1 MRRLRTVALGALLLL
16 TMLGS
21 SLAGF
26 NRGPTIAPSSVMANP
41 SELPFTG
48 GAVSVSADI
57 EPATKSNGGCG
68 CPSEE
73 SVALVQAWV
82 TVSPGALPPTAMT
95 NTQDNAWQAQVSLPG
110 NSTVDDIAYT
120 LTVTATDANGQSAA
134 PVAAEATVLAAPQ
147 GPPDEPTL

>member
-26 NRGPTIAPSSVMANP
+26 NRGPTIAPSSVTANP

-48 GAVSVSADI
+48 GPVTVSADI
-57 EPATKSNGGCG
+57 EPATKSNGGCA

-73 SVALVQAWV
+73 PVAIVEAWL

-95 NTQDNAWQAQVSLPG
+95 NTEGNTWQVEVPLPG
-110 NSTVDDIAYT
+110 NSTVNNIAYT
-120 LTVTATDANGQSAA
+120 LTVTATDADGQSAA
-134 PVAAEATVLAAPQ
+134 PVTAQATVLAAPEP
-147 GPPDEPTL
+147 PPDEPTL